1 MKPEQK
7 HNLGHQTS
15 LPVKEREQKQR
26 SWKKSISDSASSGG
40 ATRQTGATTSQRET
54 DHHESS
60 DPSTVP
66 SDTQT
71 WQEIRTLRPFIKQ
84 AKLTDKVLGQGAYGS
99 VIEVEVK
106 GEIYA
111 GKKLRADACSKD
123 PVKFRKQFYT
133 EYQVLDKL
141 EHDHIVRYLGLAIM
155 PDSDPPFLIME
166 RLMTNLEVFI
176 INPPSKYGAP
186 NFPLKLSFLTGIAD
200 GLSYLHSKGVI
211 HRNLT
216 ATNIL
221 LDRDLVAKISD
232 FGNSAIVDIEPTS
245 HLQTKSCVPGT
256 LSYMPPE
263 ACDKPSRYNNDVF
276 SFGHLSLFVVTEQQ
290 MDTLLPFKDRKVP
303 GGIAGRSEV
312 ERRREY
318 IDRLYQIIEREHPL
332 DH

>member
-1 MKPEQK
+1 
-7 HNLGHQTS
+7 
-15 LPVKEREQKQR
+15 
-26 SWKKSISDSASSGG
+26 
-40 ATRQTGATTSQRET
+40 
-54 DHHESS
+54 
-60 DPSTVP
+60 
-66 SDTQT
+66 
-71 WQEIRTLRPFIKQ
+71 
-84 AKLTDKVLGQGAYGS
+84 
-99 VIEVEVK
+99 
-106 GEIYA
+106 
-111 GKKLRADACSKD
+111 
-123 PVKFRKQFYT
+123 
-133 EYQVLDKL
+133 
-141 EHDHIVRYLGLAIM
+141 
-155 PDSDPPFLIME
+155 
-166 RLMTNLEVFI
+166 MTNLEVFI

-312 ERRREY
+312 KRRREY